1 MKQELAPLTA
11 SGTLPVS
18 GTVSSMTGY
27 AECLTSHGY
36 RIQLRSY
43 NHRSLEV
50 VCRIPSEWE
59 ALEPTLRKMI
69 SQRISRGRIDLA
81 IHRAE
86 KTGKRL
92 NSFLEKG
99 VRVYRDLTLLNQ
111 HLGLSGEVQVGHI
124 LQMMSLDGFTEP
136 PALDEKTAAG
146 DFAGALDLLI
156 HSRAREGQELWAL
169 LSDFLS
175 QIRTLADQIDGRRK
189 AARKETRRQFLER
202 MKSYLKEIEGDQS
215 KRFEEEALL
224 YLAKKDNEEEWKRFH
239 IHLAQTEREMEKG
252 GLLGRSLDFLAQ
264 EMNREMTTFISKEP
278 SSDLFQPAMEIRNI
292 LSSFREQIQNLE

>member
-1 MKQELAPLTA
+1 MTQPI
-11 SGTLPVS
+11 SGP
-18 GTVSSMTGY
+18 VSSMTGY
-27 AECLTSHGY
+27 AESLTTLGY

-50 VCRIPSEWE
+50 VCRIPAEWE
-59 ALEPTLRKMI
+59 GLEPSLRKLV
-69 SQRISRGRIDLA
+69 SQRISRGRIDLYV
-81 IHRAE
+81 HRAE
-86 KTGKRL
+86 GTGKRL

-99 VRVYRDLTLLNQ
+99 VRVYRDLTLMNQ
-111 HLGLSGEVQVGHI
+111 HLGLSQEIHIGHLI
-124 LQMMSLDGFTEP
+124 QMMALDGFSDP
-136 PALDEKTAAG
+136 PALDEKNALGTFEA
-146 DFAGALDLLI
+146 ALDSLI
-156 HSRAREGQELWAL
+156 LSRTREGQELRFL
-169 LSDFLS
+169 LLEFLS
-175 QIRTLADQIDGRRK
+175 KIRALADQIEGRRK
-189 AARKETRRQFLER
+189 NARKEIRRQFLER

-264 EMNREMTTFISKEP
+264 EMNRELTTFISKEP